1 MEHSAAFDKFNSEN
15 PSQNDDSDQ
24 KLFDIPGYANIQ
36 KGRIHILQLHQDL
49 NHLKRVLKTIILSKG
64 LQHQCLLTPISIRR
78 FNNQLVLR
86 FPFLDF
92 NLCNL
97 MGSQKKIISEEHV
110 KIIFYQLAMAVGYLH
125 AQNIAHTNLRPEK
138 VLISRDSA
146 VRLSGLDESRIKGI
160 QESETFLGVVTDY
173 YSAPETLLGER
184 VGVELAKSADVW
196 SLGCILFELLTGKR
210 VFHFKRTQLDLLLWM
225 LKLLGKPESDF
236 AFSNNIEARKWLQR
250 RFQYPKR
257 TASSYLPPFRCS
269 KGVCHLLDRLLMFDP
284 RERLSVVGI
293 LKHPYFKDI
302 HESHDVEFEK
312 ANLDVAA
319 LRFCDYR
326 EMRVAAVKD
335 SLFSLLD

>member
-1 MEHSAAFDKFNSEN
+1 MDHSATFGKFSSEH
-15 PSQNDDSDQ
+15 PSQNDNSAQ
-24 KLFDIPGYANIQ
+24 KIFDHRGSANIQ
-36 KGRIHILQLHQDL
+36 KGQLLIIQLHQDL
-49 NHLKRVLKTIILSKG
+49 SHLKRVLKAIILSKG
-64 LQHQCLLTPISIRR
+64 LQHQCLLTPSSIRKL
-78 FNNQLVLR
+78 NNQLVLQ

-146 VRLSGLDESRIKGI
+146 VRLSGLDESRIQGI
-160 QESETFLGVVTDY
+160 QGSETFLGLVADY

-184 VGVELAKSADVW
+184 VRVELAKSADVW

-225 LKLLGKPESDF
+225 LRLLGKPESDF
-236 AFSNNIEARKWLQR
+236 AFVDNIEARKWLQR
-250 RFQYPKR
+250 RFEYPRR
-257 TASSYLPPFRCS
+257 TASSYLPPSRCS
-269 KGVCHLLDRLLMFDP
+269 KGVCHLLDRLLVFDP

-302 HESHDVEFEK
+302 HESHDVEFER
-312 ANLDVAA
+312 ANLDVVA
-319 LRFCDYR
+319 LGFCDFR
-326 EMRVAAVKD
+326 ETRVAAVIN